1 MRDMKR
7 GVKTEDSFQ
16 RTMER
21 IIKLIV
27 KHRETAIWVGVG
39 VVIAIFAIAYFSS
52 SKEKIN
58 PEAEMIY
65 TQAINLLNMGRMQ
78 EAEGYF
84 LQLTEK
90 YSSNRPGRLANYYLG
105 VLSYHTGRFTEA
117 LDYFEKF
124 LSKEKKDP
132 LLTPSAQIGAGC
144 AAEGLKDYERARR
157 YYERVAKNKDSH
169 FYFLGMLSW
178 ARVNGILGNS
188 EKARG
193 ILQELLKQNPPQD
206 IVADAKFY
214 IGYFNK

>member
-7 GVKTEDSFQ
+7 GSKTEDAFQ
-16 RTMER
+16 KTMEK
-21 IIKLIV
+21 IIKFVV
-27 KHRETAIWVGVG
+27 KHRETAIWVGIGIIV
-39 VVIAIFAIAYFSS
+39 AIFAIAYFSS
-52 SKEKIN
+52 PKEKVN

-84 LQLTEK
+84 LQLMEK
-90 YSSNRPGRLANYYLG
+90 HGGTRPGRLAHYYLG
-105 VLSYHTGRFTEA
+105 VLNYHTGRFSEA
-117 LDYFEKF
+117 LDYFDKF
-124 LSKEKKDP
+124 LAKEKKDP

-144 AAEGLKDYERARR
+144 AAEGLKDYERALR
-157 YYERVAKNKDSH
+157 YYGSAAKNKNSH

-188 EKARG
+188 DKAKA

-206 IVADAKFY
+206 IVADARFY
-214 IGYFNK
+214 MGYFNK